1 MLLASITQDVG
12 DFLKQGYNSVAIV
25 CKSRAQA
32 EKVYADLKGSLPV
45 KLVTPNLKAME
56 QGVMVIPVYLAKGLE
71 FDVALVYDA
80 NEENYASELERKLL
94 YVACTRALHQLK
106 VYYTGKAS
114 PFLKQA

>member
-94 YVACTRALHQLK
+94 YVACTRALHRLRFTIQ
-106 VYYTGKAS
+106 GKQV
-114 PFLKQA
+114 LWKQA